1 MKCNVSIDELHD
13 SITVIMSVFYIQFSS
28 STLVKH
34 VRFRGPYIH
43 EYTLSNS
50 KNIYLL
56 GLYAQINNN
65 LAISKVYTYNIV
77 YNIK

>member
-1 MKCNVSIDELHD
+1 MKCNVSIDELHV
-13 SITVIMSVFYIQFSS
+13 SITVIMSVFYIQFSPG
-28 STLVKH
+28 TLVKH
-34 VRFRGPYIH
+34 VCFRGPYIH

-50 KNIYLL
+50 ENIYLL